1 MEDNSDFLTR
11 EEFEEVRRIARAIA
25 KENINLKAEVE
36 SLRNMLA
43 LADEENEK
51 LIKEVRFFS
60 DASRFIHRTILETGI
75 TPDMPPEY
83 IAELFGESLN

>member
-60 DASRFIHRTILETGI
+60 DASRFIHRAILETGI